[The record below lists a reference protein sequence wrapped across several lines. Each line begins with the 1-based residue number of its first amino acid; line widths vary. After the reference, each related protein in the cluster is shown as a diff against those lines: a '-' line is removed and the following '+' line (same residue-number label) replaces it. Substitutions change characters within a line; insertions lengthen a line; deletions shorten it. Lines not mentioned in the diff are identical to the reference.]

1 MMRAPGHSTIRAW
14 DIAIYPLLFFALESL
29 MKSARLF
36 LLLPVLAIILLGC
49 ASGAPDGVKPV
60 TGFELQRYLGTW
72 YEVARLDHRF
82 ERGLSE
88 VTANYSLRDDGGVA
102 VVNRGKDDDSGEWE
116 EAEGKAYFVGDSSV
130 GQLKVSFFGPFY
142 GGYNIIELDK
152 QDYQYSL
159 VAGPDRSYLWLLSR
173 TPQLAPDVQDR
184 LLGFAESLGFP
195 VDELIFVNQTGAQ

>member
-1 MMRAPGHSTIRAW
+1 MKFVRLFILL
-14 DIAIYPLLFFALESL
+14 PLLGT
-29 MKSARLF
+29 
-36 LLLPVLAIILLGC
+36 ILLGC
-49 ASGAPDGVKPV
+49 VSGAPDGVKPV
-60 TGFELQRYLGTW
+60 TNFELQRYLGTW

-102 VVNRGKDDDSGEWE
+102 VVNKGRNDESGEWE

-142 GGYNIIELDK
+142 GGYNIIELD
-152 QDYQYSL
+152 QENYQYSL
-159 VAGPDRSYLWLLSR
+159 VAGPDRNYLWLLSR

-184 LLGFAESLGFP
+184 LVGLAESLGFP
-195 VDELIFVNQTGAQ
+195 VDELIFVTQPGAQ